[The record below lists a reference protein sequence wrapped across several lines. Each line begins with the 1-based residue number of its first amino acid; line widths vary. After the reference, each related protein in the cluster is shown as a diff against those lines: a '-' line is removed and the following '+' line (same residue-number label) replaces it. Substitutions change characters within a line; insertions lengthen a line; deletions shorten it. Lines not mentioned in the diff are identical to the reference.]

1 MDRPTDNFEAAFR
14 DIETR
19 YRAIIDSATDFAILT
34 LDDEGRITSWNHG
47 AERLLGYAE
56 EEAIGGPAALFFT
69 PEDRAAGAPEQELE
83 QARLLGR
90 ADDERWHMRRDGTR
104 FYGSGVVTPIRHGGF
119 VKIFRDRTRE
129 HEAAVA
135 LATREAE
142 FRTLADTMP
151 QMVWST
157 KPDGSADYVNARWH
171 EFTGAHSGM
180 TDRDLWTPLIHPQD
194 RERVSESWRQ
204 SVAAGEPY
212 EVEYRLRRHDGAYR
226 WVLGRA
232 QPLRNQQGQVV
243 RWFGTCTDID
253 DSRRAQELMRDADRR
268 KDAFLATLAHELRNP
283 LAPIRTS
290 AHVLARQDV
299 PAAQARTA
307 AAVILRQVAQMA
319 RLLDDLLD
327 IARVS
332 SGRLQLQPEPAALRT
347 IIDTAME
354 TAHPLIEAKG
364 HGLEVRLPP
373 DSPTPLVDP
382 VRLAQVLSNLL
393 INAAKYTEP
402 GGRIALLVE
411 ADSGEVRIAVRDTG
425 IGFAPGVADE
435 LFEMFVQ
442 VQRGLVHSDGGLG
455 IGLALA
461 RKIVQ
466 LHGGSI
472 EARSDGPGRGSTFT
486 IRLPLASEPGARAH
500 H

>member
-1 MDRPTDNFEAAFR
+1 MDRPHDNFEAAFR
-14 DIETR
+14 AIETR

-34 LDDEGRITSWNHG
+34 LDDLGRITSWNHG

-56 EEAIGGPAALFFT
+56 EEAIGGPASLFFT
-69 PEDRAAGAPEQELE
+69 PEDRAAGAPERELE

-90 ADDERWHMRRDGTR
+90 AEDERWHMRRDGSR
-104 FYGSGVVTPIRHGGF
+104 FYGSGVVTPLRQDGF

-129 HEAAVA
+129 HEATLA

-171 EFTGAHSGM
+171 EFTGARSGT
-180 TDRDLWTPLIHPQD
+180 TDGDVWTPLIHPQD
-194 RERVSESWRQ
+194 RERVSAGWRQ
-204 SVAAGEPY
+204 SVATGEPY
-212 EVEYRLRRHDGAYR
+212 EIEYRLRRHDGVYR

-232 QPLRNQQGQVV
+232 QPLRDKQGQIL

-290 AHVLARQDV
+290 AHVLTRKDLPPEQ
-299 PAAQARTA
+299 AQAA
-307 AAVILRQVAQMA
+307 AAVILRQVAQMS

-332 SGRLQLQPEPAALRT
+332 SGKLQLQPERVPLRA
-347 IIDTAME
+347 IVDTAVE
-354 TAHPLIEAKG
+354 TANPMIESKG
-364 HGLEVRLPP
+364 HQLVVHLPP
-373 DSPTPLVDP
+373 VSPMLLVDP

-393 INAAKYTEP
+393 INAAKYTES
-402 GGRIALLVE
+402 GGRIEVLAQ
-411 ADSGEVRIAVRDTG
+411 AGGGEVRIAVTDTG
-425 IGFAPGVADE
+425 IGFSPSVAEE

-442 VQRGLVHSDGGLG
+442 VRRGLVRSDGGLG

-461 RKIVQ
+461 RNIVQ

-472 EARSDGPGRGSTFT
+472 DARSDGPGLGSTFT
-486 IRLPLASEPGARAH
+486 IRLPLAAEQEARGH